1 MYGQAHLLT
10 SLIPL
15 LSHMV
20 RPDMLAVPA
29 GQMVSLVSAISLL
42 GGGIWYQ
49 DRTAVVAAL
58 LMGIAKI
65 CDGKEEKD

>member
-1 MYGQAHLLT
+1 MS

-42 GGGIWYQ
+42 GGGICYQ
-49 DRTAVVAAL
+49 DSPAVVAAV
-58 LMGIAKI
+58 LMVMAKI
-65 CDGKEEKD
+65 CDR